1 MKILGTG
8 RYLPKGVL
16 SNQDLQRLVDT
27 SDEWITSRTGIRNR
41 HLATD
46 ENTSILATKAAQNA
60 LENAGIDPCEIE
72 LIVVATSTPDT
83 FIPGVSHQVL
93 KHLGM
98 EGAMAF
104 DLNAAC
110 TGFVYGL
117 DVAASLMKGRG
128 FKYGLVIGAEVLS
141 KMVNW
146 EDRNTCVLFGDGA
159 GAVVVG
165 QSVDKDSLIYSK
177 CTAIPD
183 VDDALTSGGLAINN
197 PLHQEEQP
205 AFYVQM
211 NGQDVFKFAV
221 SSVCESV
228 TEALNK
234 TGIDPSAIDHYVLHQ
249 ANSRILSYIAKKLN
263 LSMEKFHSTMAKT
276 GNTSA
281 ASIPIVL
288 DEMNEK
294 GLLKQGMNIVLSGFG
309 AGLTYGTIIL
319 EW

>member
-1 MKILGTG
+1 MNVIGTG
-8 RYLPKGVL
+8 SYLPTGIL
-16 SNQDLQRLVDT
+16 SNDDLQGLVET

-41 HLATD
+41 HLTTG
-46 ENTSILATKAAQNA
+46 ENTSTLATRAAHAALKKARIEAC
-60 LENAGIDPCEIE
+60 DIE

-93 KHLGM
+93 KNLGI
-98 EGAMAF
+98 ECAMAF

-110 TGFVYGL
+110 TGFVYAL
-117 DVAASLMKGRG
+117 DVVESLMRSRD

-141 KMVNW
+141 KMVDW
-146 EDRNTCVLFGDGA
+146 GDRNTCVLFGDGA
-159 GAVVVG
+159 GAVVVK
-165 QSVDKDSLIYSK
+165 QQDSGRTFLYAK

-183 VDDALTSGGLAINN
+183 VQDALTSGGLVINN
-197 PLHQEEQP
+197 PLHKGEADRFYIQMEGQE
-205 AFYVQM
+205 
-211 NGQDVFKFAV
+211 VFKFAV

-228 TEALNK
+228 AEALDE
-234 TGIDPSAIDHYVLHQ
+234 TGIEASAVDYYVLHQ
-249 ANSRILSYIAKKLN
+249 ANSRILSYVAKRLEIPIAKCY
-263 LSMEKFHSTMAKT
+263 STISQT

-281 ASIPIVL
+281 ASIPIVI

-294 GLLKQGMNIVLSGFG
+294 GLLKKGMKIVLSGFG